1 MQVAGTRHP
10 DEEEAGSA
18 FEAFEQGYLLDGR
31 WNWPEGFWG
40 DDRVCDDL
48 GPLQS
53 SLKEVSRLQ
62 ETKHKAGCDR
72 KKSSRKRSEGNIGN
86 LHEETDEKT

>member
-1 MQVAGTRHP
+1 MQAGGTRHP
-10 DEEEAGSA
+10 GEEEAGFA

-31 WNWPEGFWG
+31 WNWPEEFWG

-53 SLKEVSRLQ
+53 SLKKVSQLW
-62 ETKHKAGCDR
+62 ETKHKAGAIGR
-72 KKSSRKRSEGNIGN
+72 KDGASRAK
-86 LHEETDEKT
+86 ET